1 MSGQMR
7 VLTENYEV
15 SSEQTAFK
23 LRDFELTVEKFD
35 MLTVENKEKTDK
47 LLLKTRE
54 LERALKDHEDKTKP
68 QLEEL
73 YKFHEDLQANLTSM
87 LKVD

>member
-1 MSGQMR
+1 
-7 VLTENYEV
+7 
-15 SSEQTAFK
+15 
-23 LRDFELTVEKFD
+23 
-35 MLTVENKEKTDK
+35 MLTVENKEKSDK